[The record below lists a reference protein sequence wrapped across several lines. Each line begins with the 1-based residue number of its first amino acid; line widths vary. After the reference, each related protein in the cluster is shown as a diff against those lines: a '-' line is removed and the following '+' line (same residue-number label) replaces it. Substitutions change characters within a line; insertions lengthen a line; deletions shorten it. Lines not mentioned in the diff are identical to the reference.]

1 MNILSWQ
8 LPMGTIMVACMLL
21 ALLFATHLPLINLLL
36 KSPRLIRWM
45 VATIVLAAGLWNIF
59 WYAVRHLTEFWGLA
73 ALLSGLLM
81 VLTAAYITNSQRLPA
96 GLLKVRPVTLLLLTG
111 FMLLYAITIYR
122 L

>member
-1 MNILSWQ
+1 MNIMSWQ

-21 ALLFATHLPLINLLL
+21 ALLFTTQLPLINQLQ
-36 KSPRLIRWM
+36 KSPGFIRWL

-59 WYAVRHLTEFWGLA
+59 WYAARHLTEFWGLA
-73 ALLSGLLM
+73 ALASGLLM
-81 VLTAAYITNSQRLPA
+81 VLAAAYIEISQRLP
-96 GLLKVRPVTLLLLTG
+96 GWLLKARPVVLLLLTG